1 MRLFSQASLQ
11 RPNHPSGG
19 VVERV
24 VCTDSGTVE
33 LPRGRDHPG
42 ACGCADGTK
51 GSFTRQSQETEGAF
65 SKMRRVESRSFG
77 VRVLEGH
84 SPLQGR

>member
-1 MRLFSQASLQ
+1 MHFFSQAPLQ

-42 ACGCADGTK
+42 AYGCADGTK
-51 GSFTRQSQETEGAF
+51 GSFTRQSQETKGAF
-65 SKMRRVESRSFG
+65 SKMRRAEGRSFR
-77 VRVLEGH
+77 VRLLEGH